1 MHYGSFDDIFALPV
15 QASFIMGFNKEELLN
30 RMVSVPGSDIRKI
43 VIPRNTTIAV
53 NDTLFSLQYPIELRQ
68 MSHGGL
74 QVVYDI
80 SKTTP
85 LKTIETNNIEWK
97 PIRDDSGNEMIFFP
111 VYLDQF
117 SIISSIDVITT
128 MQKFSLSRTITDQ
141 FYYCRVFR
149 ESTQGW
155 EEIPTT
161 YSQDIYRNDKPTA
174 IVKVINKEVTV
185 EIPIVYVKTGQ
196 LSGKIR
202 VDIYQTKGPMS
213 VDMAGFDANQFIV
226 NWLAID
232 QSERTSYVA
241 PLKAM
246 TSVTVYSN
254 ARTTGGRDTMTF
266 EELKERELQNAFS
279 ASTIPITPAQA
290 QKKLER
296 DRKSVV

>member
-1 MHYGSFDDIFALPV
+1 MTTLTLLKQSIDQFRFNPTKIQAASLRMLRDVSNGTLDVVDPSNPFVFLLEAASTVGASVMTESATNNRKQYAKVAQNFQDIYRHMHYGSFDDIFALPV

-117 SIISSIDVITT
+117 SIISSID
-128 MQKFSLSRTITDQ
+128 
-141 FYYCRVFR
+141 
-149 ESTQGW
+149 
-155 EEIPTT
+155 
-161 YSQDIYRNDKPTA
+161 
-174 IVKVINKEVTV
+174 
-185 EIPIVYVKTGQ
+185 
-196 LSGKIR
+196 
-202 VDIYQTKGPMS
+202 
-213 VDMAGFDANQFIV
+213 
-226 NWLAID
+226 
-232 QSERTSYVA
+232 
-241 PLKAM
+241 
-246 TSVTVYSN
+246 
-254 ARTTGGRDTMTF
+254 
-266 EELKERELQNAFS
+266 
-279 ASTIPITPAQA
+279 
-290 QKKLER
+290 
-296 DRKSVV
+296 RKSVV